1 MKGTTDYMHKNILE
15 PKSKIKYVH
24 ITIIILGIIFISIP
38 IFHQN
43 LWFDESYSVGIASTS
58 FADIWNIGSNDVHPV
73 LYYWILHIFYLL
85 FGSNLYIYR
94 IISMLPLAMLGIMG
108 YTYVRKTF
116 GEKVGFLFSF
126 FVLFM
131 PISSVYAGEI
141 RMYT

>member
-1 MKGTTDYMHKNILE
+1 MQKE
-15 PKSKIKYVH
+15 KIAKYSH
-24 ITIIILGIIFISIP
+24 IAIIILGIIFISIP

-43 LWFDESYSVGIASTS
+43 IWFDESYTVGIVSKS
-58 FADIWNIGSNDVHPV
+58 FSDIWNIGSNDVHPV

-141 RMYT
+141 RM